1 MFRFNGDSNTTN
13 NIMSHAIRRSQ
24 FALERA
30 VAEQCMMD
38 DQYFSL
44 LYKNYDG
51 NSLATSNR
59 TTNNRTH
66 SIDEPTHISN
76 SSNNLGWPRNDN
88 DKAWTSSL
96 LDYRNMDAELTRLQL
111 ECENIESTMARVG
124 SGTLS
129 NKPTETSEQ
138 SNREFNLIGS
148 AVPTAVRLPT
158 PPRGPTS
165 RIDLNRESSLNA
177 SALAIPAVST
187 SIRHR
192 HTSTLEEISYRL
204 PSLSMIGG
212 SNVAS
217 ANNVALPP
225 LPPSPIRSASPV
237 RPAVEQPSV
246 RRKESELLAPATH
259 MEPYKCPVCL
269 KCVRQRKPA
278 STICGHVFCS
288 SCIKTALRATCKCP
302 VCQRL
307 MTTRQIFRIFI

>member
-1 MFRFNGDSNTTN
+1 MFRVNGDSNTTN

-30 VAEQCMMD
+30 MVDQCLMD
-38 DQYFSL
+38 DQYFNL
-44 LYKNYDG
+44 LYKNYDA
-51 NSLATSNR
+51 NIPATSNR
-59 TTNNRTH
+59 THGIGETAH
-66 SIDEPTHISN
+66 VSSSSN
-76 SSNNLGWPRNDN
+76 SLDWLRNDN

-124 SGTLS
+124 SGTVS
-129 NKPTETSEQ
+129 NKPAETSEQ
-138 SNREFNLIGS
+138 PSREFYLIGS
-148 AVPTAVRLPT
+148 ALPTAVRVPPPT
-158 PPRGPTS
+158 RGPLS
-165 RIDLNRESSLNA
+165 RIDLSLNA
-177 SALAIPAVST
+177 SALAIPAVSVPV
-187 SIRHR
+187 RHR
-192 HTSTLEEISYRL
+192 HTSTLEEISYGL
-204 PSLSMIGG
+204 PPLSMIGG

-217 ANNVALPP
+217 VTNVGLPP
-225 LPPSPIRSASPV
+225 LPPNPIRSASPG
-237 RPAVEQPSV
+237 RLTVEQPSA
-246 RRKESELLAPATH
+246 RKKESDVSATPMASH